1 MIITSVQNQLV
12 KELKKMMRDKS
23 LLFFDNPKLIA
34 EAKNAG
40 HEILYIIKSE
50 TYNGKTDYGGTLV
63 EVSQNVFNSFS
74 STENSQG
81 LVGVVKL
88 NQRALTAPSGNFL
101 VMDEIQDPGNA
112 GTLIRS
118 ALGANFLD
126 IYMLSSVK
134 LTNEKLVRASM
145 GAIFK
150 TRIYET
156 TKDEF
161 LTQFKKWNKNLYVC
175 DMNGKNIYNETF
187 SYGTGIV
194 VGNEGNGVSN
204 ELRAIANQSIKI
216 PMLNG
221 LESLN
226 AGVSGSIIMYQI
238 QNKN

>member
-1 MIITSVQNQLV
+1 MIITSVQNQVV

-88 NQRALTAPSGNFL
+88 NKRALTAPSGNFL

-175 DMNGKNIYNETF
+175 NMNGKNIYNETF

-204 ELRAIANQSIKI
+204 ELRAIASQTIKI